1 VAKSLP
7 AVLEKLTERDLHFD
21 LAHTEGPG
29 HATELARSAVAEGRK
44 LIVAVGGDGTI
55 HEVVN
60 GLMAGA
66 GDGPR
71 DVTLGVVAAGTGSD
85 FIKTFGIPAMP
96 AHAVAHLDG
105 SESFPIDLGKITFQ
119 RDGQTETR
127 YFANVAEAGLGATVA
142 RRAAHM
148 PGWLG
153 PMIYFAAFWTTIFR
167 APIVTVSVD
176 LVDRTYVGEMMN
188 LVVAN
193 GQFYGGGMKV
203 APRAAPTDGLLD
215 FQIQHTSKREAIALI
230 PRIFSGSHVPH
241 KEIDEAKR
249 VRASITSEVPLPIE
263 ADGEALGHTPATFEV
278 VRDAIRLKV

>member
-1 VAKSLP
+1 V
-7 AVLEKLTERDLHFD
+7 VLEKLTERDLDFD
-21 LAHTEGPG
+21 LKHTEGPG
-29 HATELARSAVAEGRK
+29 HATELARSAVAEGKK

-71 DVTLGVVAAGTGSD
+71 DVALGVVAAGTGSD
-85 FIKTFGIPAMP
+85 FIRTFGIPAMP

-167 APIVTVSVD
+167 APIVNVSVD

-263 ADGEALGHTPATFEV
+263 ADGEALGQTPATFEV

>member
-1 VAKSLP
+1 VGKSLP
-7 AVLEKLTERDLHFD
+7 VVLEKLTERDLDFD
-21 LAHTEGPG
+21 LKHTEGPG

-71 DVTLGVVAAGTGSD
+71 DVALGVVAAGTGSD
-85 FIKTFGIPAMP
+85 FIRTFGIPAMP

-167 APIVTVSVD
+167 APIVNVSVD

-263 ADGEALGHTPATFEV
+263 ADGEALGQTPATFEV